1 MGLSV
6 HDFERGKTN
15 EVTATMAPDFHWEAL
30 SGPQYRLKLSM
41 VASLNSGDRNE
52 NLEGLR

>member
-1 MGLSV
+1 MGILA
-6 HDFERGKTN
+6 FCL
-15 EVTATMAPDFHWEAL
+15 EAL

-52 NLEGLR
+52 NLEGLRWLECAM